1 MNRVEAEL
9 DLLRHWFAD
18 SLDYEPGEQWVRL
31 RAYRVPSALWKAS
44 ILEVAF
50 QIPPDVA
57 VNPYGFCV
65 RPAAGVADASDR
77 LSPARGTG
85 DISNYTF
92 PASTPWGDNWGRFS
106 WQLVEWQ
113 PRDPITTGSTVLDFA
128 RSIAA
133 RFQEG
138 P

>member
-9 DLLRHWFAD
+9 DLLTRWFGD
-18 SLDYEPGEQWVRL
+18 QLDYEPEGQWVRL
-31 RAYRVPSALWKAS
+31 RNYRVPPSLWKPE
-44 ILEVAF
+44 LVEVAF

-57 VNPYGFCV
+57 ANPYSFCGRPSGTDAADEQL
-65 RPAAGVADASDR
+65 RPASGN
-77 LSPARGTG
+77 G
-85 DISNYTF
+85 DIGNYTF
-92 PASTPWGDNWGRFS
+92 PATTPWGESWGRFS
-106 WQLVEWQ
+106 WPLIAWLPQ
-113 PRDPITTGSTVLDFA
+113 DPISEGTTVLDFA